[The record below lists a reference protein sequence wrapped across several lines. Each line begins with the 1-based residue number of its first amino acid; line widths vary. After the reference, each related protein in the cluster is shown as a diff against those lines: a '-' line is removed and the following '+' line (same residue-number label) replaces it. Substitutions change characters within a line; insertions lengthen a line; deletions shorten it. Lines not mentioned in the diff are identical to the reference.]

1 MDDSEQRSNRVKQI
15 SVGNSF
21 VCALLETGV
30 VKMLDEKGSTIDF
43 ELDDDEFEYV
53 SCGLEFLLLL
63 TKKGLVYGFGS
74 NNKGKLSSLNEFCLS
89 RIS

>member
-1 MDDSEQRSNRVKQI
+1 MDDSDQKSRVKQI

-21 VCALLETGV
+21 VCALLESGT
-30 VKMLDEKGSTIDF
+30 VKMLDAKGSTIDF

-74 NNKGKLSSLNEFCLS
+74 NNKGKLRSL
-89 RIS
+89 